1 MEALSEYLLPLIFV
15 VAIVVISLH
24 KGTDKKKEEE
34 MAKTMLPGRKSG
46 EVIVM
51 PEVVPVPSV
60 QKMTNKLRNP
70 IPQPLEPTENFSR
83 KSPVSIS
90 KDHHEEEVFEPVLNI
105 EDVDDIKKAVI
116 YTEIFNR
123 KEF

>member
-15 VAIVVISLH
+15 VAIVVISLR
-24 KGTDKKKEEE
+24 KGMDKKKEEE

-46 EVIVM
+46 EVIAVSK
-51 PEVVPVPSV
+51 VVPVPSV
-60 QKMTNKLRNP
+60 QKMTRKLRTP
-70 IPQPLEPTENFSR
+70 IPQTLEPTEDFLK
-83 KSPVSIS
+83 KSAVSMP
-90 KDHHEEEVFEPVLNI
+90 KDHHEEDAPEPVLNI